1 MRVLRDSI
9 LFKFAADA
17 STSTLSAKTE
27 WGFEITKREEG
38 VNRPQWGIVEKIGPN
53 VTEVQVG
60 DWVLIDAL
68 RWTTKCDFRGNSY
81 WRTRQSDVMLVSK
94 TPVSLI

>member
-9 LFKFAADA
+9 IFKFAADA
-17 STSTLSAKTE
+17 STSKLFAKTE

-38 VNRPQWGIVEKIGPN
+38 VNRPQWGIVEKIGPS
-53 VTEVQVG
+53 VTDVKVG

-68 RWTTKCDFRGNSY
+68 RWTTQCIFNGDSF
-81 WRTRQSDVMLVSK
+81 WRTRQQDILLVSDK
-94 TPVSLI
+94 PVELV